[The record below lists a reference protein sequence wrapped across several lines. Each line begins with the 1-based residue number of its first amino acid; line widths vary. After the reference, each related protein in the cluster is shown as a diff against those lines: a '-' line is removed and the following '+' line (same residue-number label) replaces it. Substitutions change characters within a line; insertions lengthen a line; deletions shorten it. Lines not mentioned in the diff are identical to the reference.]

1 MALPLL
7 TLDLGNIVVKKWF
20 LPLGKL
26 DLGNIV
32 VKKLVFTTG
41 KVRFGI
47 ASGKI
52 GEELPLENEK
62 SKLPVVKRIKITT
75 VIEEMS
81 SVSGK
86 VG

>member
-1 MALPLL
+1 M
-7 TLDLGNIVVKKWF
+7 VKQM
-20 LPLGKL
+20 G
-26 DLGNIV
+26 
-32 VKKLVFTTG
+32 FTTG
-41 KVRFGI
+41 NEGFGF
-47 ASGKI
+47 ASGKT

>member
-7 TLDLGNIVVKKWF
+7 TLDLGNIVVKKI
-20 LPLGKL
+20 G
-26 DLGNIV
+26 
-32 VKKLVFTTG
+32 FTTE

-47 ASGKI
+47 ASGKT

-62 SKLPVVKRIKITT
+62 SKLPVVKRIIITT